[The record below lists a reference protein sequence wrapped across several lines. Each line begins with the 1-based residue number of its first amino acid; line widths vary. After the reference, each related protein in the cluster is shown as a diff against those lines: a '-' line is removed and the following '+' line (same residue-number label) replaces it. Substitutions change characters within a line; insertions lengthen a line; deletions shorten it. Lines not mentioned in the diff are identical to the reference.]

1 MKKFTLVLLSLLT
14 LLPLGAWAEV
24 GTTRI
29 IGGVVYVYDTSN
41 STAQVN
47 MVDPSVL
54 SAEIPAD
61 ITVQIGGEDQVFKV
75 TSFLNNALKSCSSLK
90 SLTIGE
96 NIGSI
101 PTGLFKDCS
110 ALQTLTIKK
119 TSMLSGLNINF
130 TQSALNAELC
140 IISGG
145 LRYYH
150 HGAWNS
156 SGNYFSV
163 GDGSRGYGYDAVTR
177 NGDELTVLEKVC
189 NIPVTTIADN
199 AFYNTASGCSIFI
212 PKSITTISSLSFV
225 ANKLTRFRV
234 ASDNAKYKAPDDG
247 DGVLFDKEV
256 YQTLIS
262 FPTQKSN
269 TYSIPEGVVTIGA
282 EAFNNHVNL
291 SSVTIPTTVKTISQ
305 SAFQYAG
312 RNTTLSVTFN
322 EGQLTTIERSA
333 FQESGV
339 TAISLPSGVK
349 TIAGSTFY
357 NCANLQS
364 VSLPS
369 SLTSIGD
376 AAFAQ
381 CKNLVTLNFP
391 NTLKSNL
398 TIGANAFYEC
408 KLSTNITLP
417 EKVTTIGEYNQEI
430 KGETNVE
437 IISVIA

>member
-41 STAQVN
+41 STALVN

-54 SAEIPAD
+54 SAEIPAE

-130 TQSALNAELC
+130 IQSALNAELC

-177 NGDELTVLEKVC
+177 DGDELKVLEKVC

-199 AFYNTASGCSIFI
+199 AFYGTAFGCSISI
-212 PKSITTISSLSFV
+212 PKSITTITSLSFV
-225 ANKLTRFRV
+225 SNKLKSFSV
-234 ASDNAKYKAPDDG
+234 ASDNANYKDMG
-247 DGVLFDKEV
+247 GC
-256 YQTLIS
+256 
-262 FPTQKSN
+262 
-269 TYSIPEGVVTIGA
+269 YSQR
-282 EAFNNHVNL
+282 
-291 SSVTIPTTVKTISQ
+291 K
-305 SAFQYAG
+305 
-312 RNTTLSVTFN
+312 
-322 EGQLTTIERSA
+322 
-333 FQESGV
+333 
-339 TAISLPSGVK
+339 
-349 TIAGSTFY
+349 
-357 NCANLQS
+357 
-364 VSLPS
+364 
-369 SLTSIGD
+369 
-376 AAFAQ
+376 
-381 CKNLVTLNFP
+381 
-391 NTLKSNL
+391 
-398 TIGANAFYEC
+398 
-408 KLSTNITLP
+408 
-417 EKVTTIGEYNQEI
+417 
-430 KGETNVE
+430 
-437 IISVIA
+437 III